1 MAKTQITTAAEAA
14 SLVKDGMTVMVGGFM
29 ANGTP
34 EPIIDELVKS
44 NVKDLTIICNDAGF
58 GRKKDKETGEWK
70 GKARGV
76 GKLVE
81 NGQVKKLIASH
92 VGLNPEFGEIF
103 EGEIDLELV
112 PQGTLAERIR
122 CGGSGLGGFYTPTGV
137 GTEVAEGKEIKT
149 IDGVDYILELPL
161 HADIAL
167 IGGHEG
173 RCIRQ
178 LTLYRLR
185 TQLQSDDGN
194 GSGYGCG
201 WCIRNCG
208 SGSDWCGLC

>member
-92 VGLNPEFGEIF
+92 VGLNPEFGAKYF
-103 EGEIDLELV
+103 EGEIDLRREPWQKESDAVDRDLAVFTHRRALV
-112 PQGTLAERIR
+112 QKSL
-122 CGGSGLGGFYTPTGV
+122 
-137 GTEVAEGKEIKT
+137 KEKK
-149 IDGVDYILELPL
+149 
-161 HADIAL
+161 
-167 IGGHEG
+167 
-173 RCIRQ
+173 
-178 LTLYRLR
+178 
-185 TQLQSDDGN
+185 
-194 GSGYGCG
+194 
-201 WCIRNCG
+201 
-208 SGSDWCGLC
+208 

>member
-81 NGQVKKLIASH
+81 NGQVKKLIAS
-92 VGLNPEFGEIF
+92 VQNILKVRLILNLFRREPWQKESDAVDR
-103 EGEIDLELV
+103 DLAVFTHRRALV
-112 PQGTLAERIR
+112 QKSL
-122 CGGSGLGGFYTPTGV
+122 
-137 GTEVAEGKEIKT
+137 KEKK
-149 IDGVDYILELPL
+149 
-161 HADIAL
+161 
-167 IGGHEG
+167 
-173 RCIRQ
+173 
-178 LTLYRLR
+178 
-185 TQLQSDDGN
+185 
-194 GSGYGCG
+194 
-201 WCIRNCG
+201 
-208 SGSDWCGLC
+208 

>member
-70 GKARGV
+70 GKASGV

-92 VGLNPEFGEIF
+92 VGLNPEFGAKYF
-103 EGEIDLELV
+103 EGEIDL
-112 PQGTLAERIR
+112 
-122 CGGSGLGGFYTPTGV
+122 
-137 GTEVAEGKEIKT
+137 
-149 IDGVDYILELPL
+149 
-161 HADIAL
+161 
-167 IGGHEG
+167 
-173 RCIRQ
+173 
-178 LTLYRLR
+178 
-185 TQLQSDDGN
+185 
-194 GSGYGCG
+194 
-201 WCIRNCG
+201 
-208 SGSDWCGLC
+208 